1 MARFCRAVEEETDA
15 EAAALLRTLKMDDSC
30 EANGDGR
37 NVTKTPPVSLSLSLP
52 NGKNQIDCATLWKQR
67 RTKQTRKTKTIITRM
82 SEMES
87 IPVSPQYQREK
98 KQKRNCRSTNE
109 ETGRRNSLF
118 FLWTRRN
125 DIRPIKLTA
134 RIKLEATSRC
144 DKTPGLSTPA
154 TEKREV

>member
-1 MARFCRAVEEETDA
+1 
-15 EAAALLRTLKMDDSC
+15 
-30 EANGDGR
+30 
-37 NVTKTPPVSLSLSLP
+37 
-52 NGKNQIDCATLWKQR
+52 
-67 RTKQTRKTKTIITRM
+67 
-82 SEMES
+82 MES

>member
-1 MARFCRAVEEETDA
+1 M
-15 EAAALLRTLKMDDSC
+15 LRYTVASRSLDYWWPAFVVPC
-30 EANGDGR
+30 CGRRDGR
-37 NVTKTPPVSLSLSLP
+37 GGCRPLADAKNGRQLRGEWRWEKRHEDTAGLSLSLSLP

-98 KQKRNCRSTNE
+98 KRRNCRSTNE

-118 FLWTRRN
+118 FLVGEAERY
-125 DIRPIKLTA
+125 TA
-134 RIKLEATSRC
+134 N
-144 DKTPGLSTPA
+144 
-154 TEKREV
+154 